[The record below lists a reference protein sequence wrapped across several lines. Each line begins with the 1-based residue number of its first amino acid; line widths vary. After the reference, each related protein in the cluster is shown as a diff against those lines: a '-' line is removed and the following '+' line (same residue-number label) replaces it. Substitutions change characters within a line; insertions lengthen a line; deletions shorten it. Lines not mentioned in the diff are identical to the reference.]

1 MSTLINLITFFRIL
15 IAISIS
21 LLIIKGDNY
30 FLILILFFFAGL
42 SDYFDGFFAR
52 KYNATSEIGEIL
64 DPIADKILIIFV
76 LVTLSVNLSSY
87 ILAFSSCLIISR
99 EIWVSALRDYCS
111 RKNILGATKVTYLA
125 KVKTSVQLLT
135 IFLYLLS
142 LAINQMLL
150 IVIADIFII
159 ISVIVTLYTGYEYTI
174 KVFSKSNQN

>member
-99 EIWVSALRDYCS
+99 EICKCLKR
-111 RKNILGATKVTYLA
+111 
-125 KVKTSVQLLT
+125 LL
-135 IFLYLLS
+135 F
-142 LAINQMLL
+142 
-150 IVIADIFII
+150 
-159 ISVIVTLYTGYEYTI
+159 
-174 KVFSKSNQN
+174 